1 MEGICRHTIDI
12 QIEDELF
19 WSYSDPDDKNF
30 KNCDTFEDF
39 QKLTT
44 NACIAG
50 SVIGPIS
57 ARACTRK

>member
-1 MEGICRHTIDI
+1 MALNSLGVVHIRGLAKSAFNI
-12 QIEDELF
+12 
-19 WSYSDPDDKNF
+19 
-30 KNCDTFEDF
+30 
-39 QKLTT
+39 